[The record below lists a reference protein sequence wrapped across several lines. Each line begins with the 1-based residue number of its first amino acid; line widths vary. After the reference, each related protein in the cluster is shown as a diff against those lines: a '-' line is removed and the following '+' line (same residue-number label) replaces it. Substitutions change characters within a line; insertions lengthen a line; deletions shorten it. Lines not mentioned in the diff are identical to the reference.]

1 MLEKFN
7 DNLKSTTIKVFVS
20 NVGAYNAGA
29 LTGEWT
35 TLPVKDVKTIFE
47 ADRKKNGELEGYGE
61 EFFITDYEAPFEV
74 HEYENLH
81 ELNRLAKALKEDY
94 LDNIEDV
101 FYNLES
107 PENIYITGPVE
118 FDEDTFEEL
127 TSGMSKVEVARAT
140 TFGDVNWND
149 DLIRVDNAG
158 NFETL
163 TVYEWHRELNKSSQ
177 EIIKEFAKENG
188 INLF

>member
-47 ADRKKNGELEGYGE
+47 ADRKKNGKLEGYGE
-61 EFFITDYEAPFEV
+61 EYFITDYEAPFEV
-74 HEYENLH
+74 KEFENLI
-81 ELNRLAKALKEDY
+81 ELNKLAKALKDSQ
-94 LDNIEDV
+94 LDTIEDV
-101 FYNLES
+101 FYSLEN
-107 PENIYITGPVE
+107 PEEVYITEPVE

-127 TSGMSKVEVARAT
+127 TSGMSRVEVARAA
-140 TFGDVNWND
+140 TFGDINWSD
-149 DLIRVDNAG
+149 DLIKINDVG
-158 NFETL
+158 NLETL
-163 TVYEWHRELNKSSQ
+163 TVYEWHRELNEGSQ